1 MEPQVP
7 GWMPRAG
14 LLLLPLLL
22 CFGTETIGSI
32 KPAVLRKIVDHVNNY
47 GGVNSQYAF
56 AVSLPRATC
65 RKPKNIDK
73 YLNRTQL
80 GEMKDIILPFG
91 ALYNPPRGNIVAAR
105 PKDVNIT
112 TGKYTEHSEWRLLS
126 GPNSL
131 VDQLKARTYSNNGC
145 LILFTFNSP
154 CSTKCLREAGRSN
167 IVGMTSAAFLAIDN
181 NYKAFVF
188 QKIFHHD
195 LASNVTRQNLLE
207 AWHQLHDVPL
217 LRCDNN
223 GCQDCAATDPR
234 NNPCLAGKNDNIIE
248 YQDWKGPQEVIKSNP
263 LLKAGP
269 IPN

>member
-7 GWMPRAG
+7 GRMPRAG

-32 KPAVLRKIVDHVNNY
+32 NPAVLRKIVDHVNNY

-131 VDQLKARTYSNNGC
+131 VAQLKARTYGNNSC

-154 CSTKCLREAGRSN
+154 CSTKCLREAGCSN
-167 IVGMTSAAFLAIDN
+167 IVGMTSAAFSAIDS

-195 LASNVTRQNLLE
+195 LRPVVTRQNLLE
-207 AWHQLHDVPL
+207 AWHRLCDVPL

-234 NNPCLAGKNDNIIE
+234 NNPCLAGKNDNII
-248 YQDWKGPQEVIKSNP
+248 
-263 LLKAGP
+263 
-269 IPN
+269 